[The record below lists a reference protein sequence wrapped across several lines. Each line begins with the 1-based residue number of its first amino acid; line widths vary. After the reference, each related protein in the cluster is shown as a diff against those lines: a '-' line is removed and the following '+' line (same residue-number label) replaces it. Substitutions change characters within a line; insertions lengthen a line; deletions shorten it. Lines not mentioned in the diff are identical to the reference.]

1 MLRDP
6 ESILR
11 MVHRADIV
19 DPAALQFELS
29 NCANNS
35 NRVPWVYPRCR
46 IRNRLH
52 EVADF
57 KHSGRKQLK
66 RRRQGC
72 RGCEYIMSGEI
83 YEIEIEDGAYLPFPE
98 RVAAFSLI
106 YQPPWLLFLRHKL
119 SSFEYGQPAKNIWKF
134 KGYLCDKNQSKL
146 ILIHQ

>member
-19 DPAALQFELS
+19 DPAAVQFELS

-46 IRNRLH
+46 IRYGLH

-72 RGCEYIMSGEI
+72 RGCEYIMSGDI

-106 YQPPWLLFLRHKL
+106 YQPPWPTSWHRKL
-119 SSFEYGQPAKNIWKF
+119 PSSEYGQPR
-134 KGYLCDKNQSKL
+134 
-146 ILIHQ
+146 

>member
-1 MLRDP
+1 MWL
-6 ESILR
+6 SATCTYI
-11 MVHRADIV
+11 HIYIHTYIH
-19 DPAALQFELS
+19 PAAVQFELS

-83 YEIEIEDGAYLPFPE
+83 YEIEIEDGAHLP
-98 RVAAFSLI
+98 VSADIAAFSLT
-106 YQPPWLLFLRHKL
+106 YSPPWPTSWHRDLVA
-119 SSFEYGQPAKNIWKF
+119 SEY
-134 KGYLCDKNQSKL
+134 DRSE
-146 ILIHQ
+146 